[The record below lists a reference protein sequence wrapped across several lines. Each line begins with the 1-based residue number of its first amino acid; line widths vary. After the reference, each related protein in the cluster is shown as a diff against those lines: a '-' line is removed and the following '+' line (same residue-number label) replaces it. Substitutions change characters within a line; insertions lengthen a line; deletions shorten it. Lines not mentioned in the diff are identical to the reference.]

1 MSLHPI
7 CRKIFERLIFDGM
20 FQFFIENDQFLI
32 CPVLENICHGQLLSI
47 IHEICKSFGEDYQVH
62 NISFVYQEH
71 LIKYR
76 TYRLIFELEQN
87 GMSGNWLVLRKFIE
101 LSWKPYLEHLY
112 LFYSLIFKQTENK
125 YLYWT
130 VNLCGLR
137 KFKSSSVVWPG
148 LIFVPYSWQ
157 QCSTWHC
164 VKVSVFGVIL
174 VRIFLHSDWKKYEK
188 IRTRITPNTDTFYAV
203 WTFIKFK
210 K

>member
-1 MSLHPI
+1 MSCFGEYLSWSAS
-7 CRKIFERLIFDGM
+7 
-20 FQFFIENDQFLI
+20 
-32 CPVLENICHGQLLSI
+32 SI

-137 KFKSSSVVWPG
+137 KCKSSSVVWPG

-164 VKVSVFGVIL
+164 VKSVGIRSYSGPYFLAFGL
-174 VRIFLHSDWKKYEK
+174 KK
-188 IRTRITPNTDTFYAV
+188 IRENTDQNNSEYRHFLCSV
-203 WTFIKFK
+203 DFHQIQKIICKWHILFLCHS
-210 K
+210 

>member
-87 GMSGNWLVLRKFIE
+87 GMSGNLLVLRKFIE

-148 LIFVPYSWQ
+148 LTFVPYSWQ

>member
-1 MSLHPI
+1 MSCFGEYLSWSAS
-7 CRKIFERLIFDGM
+7 
-20 FQFFIENDQFLI
+20 
-32 CPVLENICHGQLLSI
+32 SI

-137 KFKSSSVVWPG
+137 KCKSSSVVWPG

>member
-7 CRKIFERLIFDGM
+7 CRKILERLIFDGM

-87 GMSGNWLVLRKFIE
+87 GMSGNLLVLRKFIE

>member
-87 GMSGNWLVLRKFIE
+87 GMSGNLLVLRKFIE

-112 LFYSLIFKQTENK
+112 LFYCLIFKQTENK

>member
-87 GMSGNWLVLRKFIE
+87 GMSGNLLVLRKFIE

>member
-1 MSLHPI
+1 
-7 CRKIFERLIFDGM
+7 M

-87 GMSGNWLVLRKFIE
+87 GMSGNLLVLRKFIE